1 MQGMISETRREPAFL
16 CASRFG
22 GRVEAYHGAVCPD
35 RNQAAGVAL
44 SSMSATPAFEGKSSR
59 ARGSRRTS
67 RLKAADCHT
76 PLGGMA
82 CQRPC
87 SSGLHPAA
95 RRVRRP
101 VCHSACRVSVT
112 RWTGRCSRRHSGD
125 DNRQGRGLGSLPSTV
140 YESAFQ
146 MQRRKKS
153 SSCRPSLELV
163 NARCQLC
170 LSSSELS
177 VSISV
182 SSLGSVSTESSS
194 IKDLTEGVADDD
206 LSS

>member
-1 MQGMISETRREPAFL
+1 MISETRREPAFL

-35 RNQAAGVAL
+35 RNQAADVAF
-44 SSMSATPAFEGKSSR
+44 SSMSATRVVEGRSSR
-59 ARGSRRTS
+59 ARGFRRTS
-67 RLKAADCHT
+67 QSRVAGCRRQ
-76 PLGGMA
+76 LGGMDG
-82 CQRPC
+82 RRSC
-87 SSGLHPAA
+87 SSGLYPVA
-95 RRVRRP
+95 RRGHRP

-112 RWTGRCSRRHSGD
+112 RWTGRCSRRRSGD
-125 DNRQGRGLGSLPSTV
+125 DSRQGKDLGSFPPTLNESTL
-140 YESAFQ
+140 Q

-153 SSCRPSLELV
+153 SSCRPSLDLV

-182 SSLGSVSTESSS
+182 SSLCSVSTESSS